1 MELAHSRTDSFGITR
16 AATLVVVAVVA
27 MTVVVM
33 LPLLPMLV
41 VLSAEDIRG
50 HTAMAVMLVFVM
62 QNINQLGMV
71 LV

>member
-1 MELAHSRTDSFGITR
+1 MELTHSRTDSFRITR

-41 VLSAEDIRG
+41 VLSADDI
-50 HTAMAVMLVFVM
+50 
-62 QNINQLGMV
+62 
-71 LV
+71 